1 MSQLPETK
9 PCTYDGCTGTMR
21 LRTGADPTLQGTSQ
35 GNKQRSVEYYRCDK
49 DDGHTHVVRQVEW
62 RASTPVSMASE
73 KQPLRAD
80 RSTRNYPDHR

>member
-21 LRTGADPTLQGTSQ
+21 LRTGADPTLQGTSH

-49 DDGHTHVVRQVEW
+49 DDGHTHVVRQVE
-62 RASTPVSMASE
+62 
-73 KQPLRAD
+73 
-80 RSTRNYPDHR
+80 